1 MVSPKQHSKFP
12 PSEANKALDKEIKI
26 PVLQK
31 LTKVQ
36 ANTERQL
43 RKIKKTVHEHIK
55 FRDKKKI
62 LFKEFE
68 KTQDPKIQRME

>member
-36 ANTERQL
+36 ETTERQL
-43 RKIKKTVHEHIK
+43 RKIKKTVHENIK
-55 FRDKKKI
+55 FRDKKKH
-62 LFKEFE
+62 F
-68 KTQDPKIQRME
+68 